1 MNHYSLPYNAV
12 VFSGGG
18 CRCFWAAGFYQVLSE
33 TCAFVPNILAG
44 VSAGAT
50 MACMIAAR
58 RIENGIQYFKNMTHQ
73 NSKNIY
79 LKHLFSRKPLFPH
92 YEMYSKAIQHMLD
105 DNAFHAL
112 KHGPDIRVL
121 LSHPPDCLGNVSG
134 AFVGFFAYTLEKL
147 LFEPL
152 HPTFPSQIGYRAKVV
167 SIRVCP
173 NKEALKNLL
182 LQSSCTPPIIPF
194 LKRDGKPVFDGGLI
208 DNVPE
213 RIINTPR
220 QNILIFL
227 TRNYSQDKIPNI
239 KGRTYVQPSSPIP
252 IKKWDYT
259 NPEGI
264 QKTFDLGRK
273 DAEYFIKGENI
284 YGR

>member
-1 MNHYSLPYNAV
+1 MNKHLPYNAV

-18 CRCFWAAGFYQVLSE
+18 CRCFWSAGFYQVLSE
-33 TCAFVPNILAG
+33 AYSFVPNVLAG

-50 MACMIAAR
+50 MACMISAK
-58 RIENGIQYFKNMTHQ
+58 RISEGMNYFKSITQKNQ
-73 NSKNIY
+73 KNIY
-79 LKHLFSRKPLFPH
+79 IKHLFLNKPVFPH
-92 YEMYSKAIQHMLD
+92 YDMYSNAIYHMLD
-105 DNAFHAL
+105 EKAFHVL

-121 LSHPPDCLGNVSG
+121 LSHPPDFLGNVSG
-134 AFVGFFAYTLEKL
+134 AFVGFFAYTLEKM

-152 HPTFPSQIGYRAKVV
+152 HPKFPLQIGYRAKVI

-173 NKEALKNLL
+173 TRKALVNLL

-194 LKRDGKPVFDGGLI
+194 LKRDGKPVYDGGLI

-227 TRNYSQDKIPNI
+227 TRKYSDDKLPKI
-239 KGRTYVQPSSPIP
+239 KGRTYVQPSIPIP

-259 NPEGI
+259 NPEAI

-273 DAEYFIKGENI
+273 DAEFFIKGEQLH
-284 YGR
+284 G